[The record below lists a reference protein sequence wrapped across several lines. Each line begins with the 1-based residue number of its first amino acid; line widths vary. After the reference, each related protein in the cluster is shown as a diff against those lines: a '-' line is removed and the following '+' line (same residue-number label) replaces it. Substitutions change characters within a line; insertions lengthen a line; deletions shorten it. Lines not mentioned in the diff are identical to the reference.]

1 MATLFLSPSP
11 SWGGWTAKRD
21 GWGPRGASAVPRTQ
35 QSPARPALRAAHP
48 PHKGEG
54 K

>member
-1 MATLFLSPSP
+1 MQILSPSP

-21 GWGPRGASAVPRTQ
+21 GWGPCGFSASAALQRFPT
-35 QSPARPALRAAHP
+35 RPALRAVHP

-54 K
+54 E